1 MDIPKINNDNIFTID
16 EIKELKEAVK
26 SYIIFLDTAEE
37 EDEDLQENYERPIF
51 EKAVELFYGKNIWD
65 DFVNTKFQ

>member
-1 MDIPKINNDNIFTID
+1 MEAPKINDDNIFTID

-26 SYIIFLDTAEE
+26 EYIDFLDTAEE
-37 EDEDLQENYERPIF
+37 DDQDLQEHYERPIF

-65 DFVNTKFQ
+65 DFVNTKFK